1 MTEVNQ
7 KRTLRIVLVALFAIA
22 LQAVSMGQSIAPTG
36 TFRIAG
42 TVVSKADGH
51 HLPNARVTLRSV
63 KNPQKPAFVITGD
76 DGRFEFTGLAAG
88 KYSITGAKRRFIT
101 ASYDQHELFS
111 TAIVTGAGID
121 TENLAL
127 KLAPD
132 AVISGR
138 VLDEAG
144 EPVRRAMVT
153 IYIEDRHEG
162 YDQIHS
168 FRTSQTDDLG
178 AYEFTPLPPGT
189 FFLSAKG
196 KPWYTFHA
204 PHAEPQPTN
213 SRAHTP
219 PPPVSLVD
227 PSLDVAYPLTYYP
240 DSTDTDGA
248 APILIRGGERLQF
261 DLHLNPVP
269 ALRIVFRVPNDGKN
283 GPVMPRL
290 EQPAFDGKTGVD
302 AVEYFTPSPGVWELS
317 GIPAG
322 HYDIRLRGSEF
333 VSQMNG
339 VDLGKDEEVVDATK
353 AESVSSVKIKAQ
365 IPSETSP
372 PPDLII
378 GMRVRNKQLSGWKK
392 LDAKG
397 EAELESIPAGTYEV
411 VAWGQG
417 RLYNVSQV
425 AAEGAQVSGRAVE
438 IAAGSSVSLSVTVSV
453 GTVEVEGIVKRAGQG
468 FAGAMIVLVPEK
480 PEQNRDWFRRDQS
493 DLDGTF
499 SLRGVAPGA
508 YKIIAIEDGWDLD
521 WSQPEVI
528 AAYAKHAKTIEI
540 GNGAHMNLAEAV
552 SVQKK

>member
-1 MTEVNQ
+1 MIEASE
-7 KRTLRIVLVALFAIA
+7 KRTRSQLLALLCAVA
-22 LQAVSMGQSIAPTG
+22 LQAVSTGQSIAPAG

-51 HLPNARVTLRSV
+51 HLPNARVTLRNV

-88 KYSITGAKRRFIT
+88 KYSITGAKRGFIT

-111 TAIVTGAGID
+111 TAIVTGAEID

-168 FRTSQTDDLG
+168 FRTSHTDDLG

-204 PHAEPQPTN
+204 PRAEPQPTN

-219 PPPVSLVD
+219 PPPVSMVD

-261 DLHLNPVP
+261 DLHLSPVP
-269 ALRIVFRVPNDGKN
+269 ALRIVFHVPNDGKN

-290 EQPAFDGKTGVD
+290 EQPAFDGTTGVD
-302 AVEYFTPSPGVWELS
+302 SVEYSNPSPGVWELS

-322 HYDIRLRGSEF
+322 RYDVHMAGQGE
-333 VSQMNG
+333 SQMNG
-339 VDLGKDEEVVDATK
+339 VDLSKDAEVVDATK
-353 AESVSSVKIKAQ
+353 AESVSTVKIKAQ
-365 IPSETSP
+365 IPGETSTV
-372 PPDLII
+372 PDLNI
-378 GMRVRNKQLSGWKK
+378 GVRVRNKQLSGWKK

-397 EAELESIPAGTYEV
+397 EAELESIPAGTYEL

-417 RLYNVSQV
+417 KLYNISHV

-438 IAAGSSVSLSVTVSV
+438 IAAGSSPTLSVTVAT
-453 GTVEVEGIVKRAGQG
+453 GTVEVEGITKRAGKG
-468 FAGAMIVLVPEK
+468 FAGAMIVLVPEN
-480 PEQNRDWFRRDQS
+480 PAQNRDWFRRDQS

-499 SLRGVAPGA
+499 SLRGVVPGA
-508 YKIIAIEDGWDLD
+508 YKIVAIEDGWDLD

-540 GNGAHMNLAEAV
+540 GNGPHMNLAEAV
-552 SVQKK
+552 AVQKK

>member
-1 MTEVNQ
+1 MIEVSE
-7 KRTLRIVLVALFAIA
+7 KRTLRMVLVALVAIA
-22 LQAVSMGQSIAPTG
+22 LQAASAAQSIADSG

-42 TVVSKADGH
+42 AVVSKADGH
-51 HLPNARVTLRSV
+51 RLPNARVTLRNV
-63 KNPQKPAFVITGD
+63 KNPQKPEFVITGA

-88 KYSITGAKRRFIT
+88 KYSITGAKRGFIP

-153 IYIEDRHEG
+153 IYMEERREG

-189 FFLSAKG
+189 FFLSAKA
-196 KPWYTFHA
+196 KPWYAFHA
-204 PHAEPQPTN
+204 PHAGTEPAN
-213 SRAHTP
+213 SSANTP
-219 PPPVSLVD
+219 PPLVSFVD
-227 PSLDVAYPLTYYP
+227 PSLEVAYPLTYYP

-269 ALRIVFRVPNDGKN
+269 ALRIVFHVPTDIKM
-283 GPVMPRL
+283 GPIMPRL
-290 EQPAFDGKTGVD
+290 EQPAFDGTTGVD
-302 AVEYFTPSPGVWELS
+302 SVEYSNPSPGVWELS

-322 HYDIRLRGSEF
+322 RYDVHMPGQVE
-333 VSQMNG
+333 SQMNG
-339 VDLGKDEEVVDATK
+339 VDLSKDEEVVDATK

-365 IPSETSP
+365 IPGEPSV
-372 PPDLII
+372 PPDLIV

-392 LDAKG
+392 LDVKG
-397 EAELESIPAGTYEV
+397 EAELESIPAGTYEL

-417 RLYNVSQV
+417 KLYNISHV
-425 AAEGAQVSGRAVE
+425 AVEGAQVSGRAVE
-438 IAAGSSVSLSVTVSV
+438 IAAGSSVTLSVTVAV
-453 GTVEVEGIVKRAGQG
+453 GTVEVEGIAKRAGHG
-468 FAGAMIVLVPEK
+468 FAGAMIVLVPDN
-480 PEQNRDWFRRDQS
+480 PAQNRDWFRRDQS

-499 SLRGVAPGA
+499 SLRGVVPGA
-508 YKIIAIEDGWDLD
+508 YKIVAIEDGWDLD

-540 GNGAHMNLAEAV
+540 GNQPHMNLGDVVE
-552 SVQKK
+552 VQKK

>member
-1 MTEVNQ
+1 MIEVNQ
-7 KRTLRIVLVALFAIA
+7 KRTLRIVLVALLAIA
-22 LQAVSMGQSIAPTG
+22 LQAVSMGQSIAPAG

-51 HLPNARVTLRSV
+51 HLPNARVTLRNV
-63 KNPQKPAFVITGD
+63 KGPQKPAFVITGD

-88 KYSITGAKRRFIT
+88 KYSITGAKRGFIP

-162 YDQIHS
+162 HDQIHS
-168 FRTSQTDDLG
+168 FLHLADRRSGSLRIHP
-178 AYEFTPLPPGT
+178 AAPRNIFSLCESASPGT
-189 FFLSAKG
+189 PFMCRTPSRNQQTPELTLRHLQF
-196 KPWYTFHA
+196 PWLT
-204 PHAEPQPTN
+204 
-213 SRAHTP
+213 
-219 PPPVSLVD
+219 

-353 AESVSSVKIKAQ
+353 AESTSTVKIKAQ
-365 IPSETSP
+365 IPGETST
-372 PPDLII
+372 PPDLIVGI
-378 GMRVRNKQLSGWKK
+378 RVRNKQLSGWKK
-392 LDAKG
+392 LDAQG

-411 VAWGQG
+411 VAWGQE
-417 RLYNVSQV
+417 RLYNISHV

-438 IAAGSSVSLSVTVSV
+438 ILAGSSAILSVTVSV
-453 GTVEVEGIVKRAGQG
+453 GTVEVEGIREA
-468 FAGAMIVLVPEK
+468 
-480 PEQNRDWFRRDQS
+480 RRPRLQ
-493 DLDGTF
+493 LE
-499 SLRGVAPGA
+499 R
-508 YKIIAIEDGWDLD
+508 
-521 WSQPEVI
+521 
-528 AAYAKHAKTIEI
+528 
-540 GNGAHMNLAEAV
+540 
-552 SVQKK
+552 

>member
-1 MTEVNQ
+1 MIEVSE

-22 LQAVSMGQSIAPTG
+22 LQAVSMGQSIAPAVA
-36 TFRIAG
+36 FRIAG

-51 HLPNARVTLRSV
+51 HLPNARVTLRNV
-63 KNPQKPAFVITGD
+63 KSPQKPAFVITGD

-88 KYSITGAKRRFIT
+88 KYSITGAKRGFIT
-101 ASYDQHELFS
+101 ASYDQHEMFS
-111 TAIVTGAGID
+111 TAIVTGAEID

-153 IYIEDRHEG
+153 IYMEERREG
-162 YDQIHS
+162 FDQIHS

-213 SRAHTP
+213 SEAHTP
-219 PPPVSLVD
+219 PPPVSIVD

-248 APILIRGGERLQF
+248 APILIRGGERLQV
-261 DLHLNPVP
+261 DLHLSPVP
-269 ALRIVFRVPNDGKN
+269 ALRIVFHVPNDSRGV
-283 GPVMPRL
+283 PPRL
-290 EQPAFDGKTGVD
+290 EQSAFDGMTGVD
-302 AVEYFTPSPGVWELS
+302 AVEYSNPSPTVWELS

-322 HYDIRLRGSEF
+322 HYNISLGRGEF
-333 VSQMNG
+333 VSQLNG
-339 VDLGKDEEVVDATK
+339 VDLSKDEEVVDATK
-353 AESVSSVKIKAQ
+353 AESLTSVKIKAQ
-365 IPSETSP
+365 IPGETSIP
-372 PPDLII
+372 PELAI
-378 GMRVRNKQLSGWKK
+378 GLRIKNKQLSGWSR

-397 EAELESIPAGTYEV
+397 EAELQPIPAGKYEIV
-411 VAWGQG
+411 VWGQG
-417 RLYNVSQV
+417 KLYSISHVS
-425 AAEGAQVSGRAVE
+425 AEGAQVSGRTVE
-438 IAAGSSVSLSVTVSV
+438 IAPGSSASLSLTVAV
-453 GTVEVEGIVKRAGQG
+453 GTVQVEGIARWADKG
-468 FAGAMIVLVPEK
+468 FAGAMIVLVPEH
-480 PEQNRDWFRRDQS
+480 PAQNGDLFRRDQS

-499 SLRGVAPGA
+499 SLRGVVPGA
-508 YKIIAIEDGWDLD
+508 YKIVAIEDGWDLD

-540 GNGAHMNLAEAV
+540 GNQPHMNLTDTVE
-552 SVQKK
+552 VQKK

>member
-1 MTEVNQ
+1 M
-7 KRTLRIVLVALFAIA
+7 VLVALLAIT
-22 LQAVSMGQSIAPTG
+22 LQAASAAQSIADTG
-36 TFRIAG
+36 PLRIAG

-51 HLPNARVTLRSV
+51 HLPNARVTLRNV
-63 KNPQKPAFVITGD
+63 KNPQKPEFAITGD

-88 KYSITGAKRRFIT
+88 KYSITGAKRGFIP

-138 VLDEAG
+138 VVDEAG

-196 KPWYTFHA
+196 KPWYAFHT

-213 SRAHTP
+213 SRPHTP
-219 PPPVSLVD
+219 PPPVSMVD

-261 DLHLNPVP
+261 DLHLSPVP
-269 ALRIVFRVPNDGKN
+269 ALRIVFHVPTDSKN
-283 GPVMPRL
+283 GPMLPRL
-290 EQPAFDGKTGVD
+290 AQPAFDGMTGVD
-302 AVEYFTPSPGVWELS
+302 AVEYSNPSPGVWELS

-322 HYDIRLRGSEF
+322 RYDVGLAGHEWE
-333 VSQMNG
+333 SQMNG
-339 VDLGKDEEVVDATK
+339 VDLSKDEEVVDVTK
-353 AESVSSVKIKAQ
+353 AESVSTVKIKAQ
-365 IPSETSP
+365 IHGETST
-372 PPDLII
+372 PPDLIVGI
-378 GMRVRNKQLSGWKK
+378 RVRNKQLSGWKK

-397 EAELESIPAGTYEV
+397 EAELESIPAGTYEL

-417 RLYNVSQV
+417 RLYNISHVS
-425 AAEGAQVSGRAVE
+425 AEGAQVSGRAVE
-438 IAAGSSVSLSVTVSV
+438 IAAGSSATLSVTVSV
-453 GTVEVEGIVKRAGQG
+453 GTVEVEGIVKRAGHG
-468 FAGAMIVLVPEK
+468 FAGAMIVLVPEN
-480 PEQNRDWFRRDQS
+480 PAQNRDWFRRDQS

-499 SLRGVAPGA
+499 SLRGVVPGA
-508 YKIIAIEDGWDLD
+508 YKIVAIEDGWDLD

-540 GNGAHMNLAEAV
+540 GNQPHMNLAEEVA
-552 SVQKK
+552 VQKK

>member
-1 MTEVNQ
+1 M
-7 KRTLRIVLVALFAIA
+7 VLVALLAIT
-22 LQAVSMGQSIAPTG
+22 LQSGSMGQSIASAR

-51 HLPNARVTLRSV
+51 HLPNARVTLRNV
-63 KNPQKPAFVITGD
+63 KNPQKPEFATTGD

-88 KYSITGAKRRFIT
+88 KYSITGAKRGFIA

-111 TAIVTGAGID
+111 TAIVTGAGVD

-153 IYIEDRHEG
+153 IYMEDRHEG

-189 FFLSAKG
+189 FFLSAKA
-196 KPWYTFHA
+196 KPWYAFHP
-204 PHAEPQPTN
+204 PHAQPEGTN
-213 SRAHTP
+213 SNANTP
-219 PPPVSLVD
+219 PPMGSIVD
-227 PSLDVAYPLTYYP
+227 PSLEVAYPLTYYP

-269 ALRIVFRVPNDGKN
+269 ALRILFHVPSDGKN

-290 EQPAFDGKTGVD
+290 EQPAFDGTTGVD
-302 AVEYFTPSPGVWELS
+302 SVEYSNPSPGVWELS

-322 HYDIRLRGSEF
+322 RYDVHMAGQGE
-333 VSQMNG
+333 SQMNS
-339 VDLGKDEEVVDATK
+339 VDLSKDEEVVDATK
-353 AESVSSVKIKAQ
+353 AESLSSVKIKAQ
-365 IPSETSP
+365 VPGETST

-397 EAELESIPAGTYEV
+397 EAELESIAAGNYEL

-417 RLYNVSQV
+417 KLYNISQV
-425 AAEGAQVSGRAVE
+425 TAEGAQVSGRAVE
-438 IAAGSSVSLSVTVSV
+438 IAAGSSPTLSVTVAT
-453 GTVEVEGIVKRAGQG
+453 GTVEVEGIANRAGHG

-499 SLRGVAPGA
+499 SLRGVVPGS
-508 YKIIAIEDGWDLD
+508 YKIVAIEDGWDLD

-528 AAYAKHAKTIEI
+528 AAYARHAKTIEI
-540 GNGAHMNLAEAV
+540 GNQPHMDLAEAV
-552 SVQKK
+552 AVQKK